1 VATARSNAQRNR
13 PPKQQHDQERTATM
27 AKDVTVTPQNP
38 LYVTDDNRT
47 FGTVTIQPGG
57 QIFIQTTADVRID
70 TLIKK

>member
-1 VATARSNAQRNR
+1 MATA
-13 PPKQQHDQERTATM
+13 

-38 LYVTDDNRT
+38 LYITDSNRT

-57 QIFIQTTADVRID
+57 QIFVQTSADIKID